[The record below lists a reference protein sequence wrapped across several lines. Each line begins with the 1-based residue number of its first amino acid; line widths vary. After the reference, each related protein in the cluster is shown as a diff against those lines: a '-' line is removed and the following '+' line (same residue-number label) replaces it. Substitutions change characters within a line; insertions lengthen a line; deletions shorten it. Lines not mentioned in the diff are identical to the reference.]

1 MSSFTD
7 VFVGI
12 SQKYFEHLFQKKT
25 FRWMFHISLK
35 NTSGWVSACNEA
47 TLKKIFSGSK
57 PSSKLTLKTKWY
69 HSCSCSD
76 DSQVVNNWR
85 SVILINILKKSQ
97 TLNSNHLPLQ
107 EMYVTITILEW
118 VVSSR
123 HICFTEIVEEK
134 HLKLSKYLNQIWGPL
149 TTLLLVFYI
158 ALVSFGR
165 QLQCQLAYKSWL
177 CVSDPDCR
185 LTSKIRYL
193 QNSKLHSNPRYG
205 PNYCSQT

>member
-1 MSSFTD
+1 
-7 VFVGI
+7 
-12 SQKYFEHLFQKKT
+12 
-25 FRWMFHISLK
+25 MFHISLK

-57 PSSKLTLKTKWY
+57 PSSKSTLKTKWY

-85 SVILINILKKSQ
+85 SVLLINILKKSQ
-97 TLNSNHLPLQ
+97 TLNSNQLPLQ

-134 HLKLSKYLNQIWGPL
+134 QLKLSEYLNQIWGPL
-149 TTLLLVFYI
+149 ATLSVPHC
-158 ALVSFGR
+158 FGFFWIPAAMPTR
-165 QLQCQLAYKSWL
+165 LQELAVCFRPRMS
-177 CVSDPDCR
+177 PDVQN
-185 LTSKIRYL
+185 KIFA
-193 QNSKLHSNPRYG
+193 KL
-205 PNYCSQT
+205 

>member
-1 MSSFTD
+1 
-7 VFVGI
+7 
-12 SQKYFEHLFQKKT
+12 
-25 FRWMFHISLK
+25 MFHISLK

-85 SVILINILKKSQ
+85 SVLLINILKKSQ
-97 TLNSNHLPLQ
+97 TLNSNQLPLQ

-134 HLKLSKYLNQIWGPL
+134 QLKLSEYLNQIWGPL
-149 TTLLLVFYI
+149 ATLSVPHR
-158 ALVSFGR
+158 FGFFWIP
-165 QLQCQLAYKSWL
+165 AAMFKSWL
-177 CVSDPDCR
+177 YVSGPECH